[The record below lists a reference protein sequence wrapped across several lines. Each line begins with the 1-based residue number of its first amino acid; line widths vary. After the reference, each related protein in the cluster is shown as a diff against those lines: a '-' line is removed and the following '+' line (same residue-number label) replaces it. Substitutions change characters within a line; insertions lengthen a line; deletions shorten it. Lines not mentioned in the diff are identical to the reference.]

1 MELYYLRVKRLVS
14 MIIGIGLDLIE
25 LHRIEKLIERQNR
38 FPNRIL
44 TKRELVKYEQ
54 MANKRKVE
62 FLAGRFAVKEAY
74 AKAIGTGIG
83 KHLSFHDIE
92 IEVDENGKPFIHSKD
107 MRCHVSITHT
117 NEYAAAQ
124 VIIEKI

>member
-1 MELYYLRVKRLVS
+1 

-38 FPNRIL
+38 FPKRIL

-92 IEVDENGKPFIHSKD
+92 IEVDENGKPFIPSKD